1 MKMQMLKLEA
11 LDILIN
17 IDRIDEDEDEDDD
30 D

>member
-17 IDRIDEDEDEDDD
+17 IDRIDEHEDDD
-30 D
+30 DG

>member
-17 IDRIDEDEDEDDD
+17 IDRIDEDEDDDD
-30 D
+30 G